1 MGLRRQREMT
11 TLQAGRD
18 AVACSWTPLP
28 ARATRGSARVRD
40 PLQSRACNGAVFH
53 TQSDEPRLRI
63 LSQIGF
69 RRAFGR

>member
-28 ARATRGSARVRD
+28 ARATRGLCTRE
-40 PLQSRACNGAVFH
+40 GAAPK
-53 TQSDEPRLRI
+53 PRL
-63 LSQIGF
+63 
-69 RRAFGR
+69 